1 MNRRIATANLWHS
14 HTKILIGGL
23 IVLAI
28 AVAII
33 AVVRF
38 DTTGKKGSGL
48 GQEFIYDLG
57 DLGKIDPNL
66 ILYKESA
73 PAINTNFT
81 KSRAIALA
89 PQGTIYVAGD
99 KAIRKFSESGNGLGE
114 IKLPDTPMC
123 LTVDVDGKI
132 YIGMKNHVQV
142 YDNQQKPLATWQNLG
157 NDAVLTGIAV
167 SKNDVFVAD
176 AGNRI
181 VHRFDK
187 TGKLINRIGAKDKD
201 KNIPGFIIPSPYF
214 DLTVAPDGLLRVVNP
229 GNHRIEAYT
238 SDGDLEFSW
247 GKFSNTDLK
256 GFCGCCNPVNFAILA
271 DESFVTVEKGLIR
284 LKIYDPKGA
293 FVGVVAGPEQLVEGG
308 ASRVSEF
315 GPASQAGGFDV
326 AVNTSGRIFVLD
338 TIKNVVRIFTRIKEE

>member
-1 MNRRIATANLWHS
+1 MKMNRRLATAN
-14 HTKILIGGL
+14 TKILIGGL
-23 IVLAI
+23 IILAI

-48 GQEFIYDLG
+48 GQEFIYDVG

-73 PAINTNFT
+73 PPINTHFT
-81 KSRAIALA
+81 ESRAIALA
-89 PQGTIYVAGD
+89 PKGTIYVAGD
-99 KAIRKFSESGNGLGE
+99 KAIRKFDENGNNLGE
-114 IKLPDTPMC
+114 IKLTDTPMC
-123 LTVDVDGKI
+123 LTIDTDGKI
-132 YIGMKNHVQV
+132 YIAMLNHVQV
-142 YDNQQKPLATWQNLG
+142 YDNQEKPLATWQSLG

-201 KNIPGFIIPSPYF
+201 RNIPGFIIPSPHF

-284 LKIYDPKGA
+284 LKIYDPEGA
-293 FVGVVAGPEQLVEGG
+293 FIGVVAGPEQLVQEGT
-308 ASRVSEF
+308 SRICDTAAECQTGS
-315 GPASQAGGFDV
+315 FDV
-326 AVNTSGRIFVLD
+326 AVDASDRIFVID
-338 TIKNVVRIFTRIKEE
+338 TIRNMVRIFTRNPQKQ

>member
-1 MNRRIATANLWHS
+1 MNTQLGTTNI
-14 HTKILIGGL
+14 KILVAVFVAI
-23 IVLAI
+23 AI
-28 AVAII
+28 AVVALI
-33 AVVRF
+33 RL

-48 GQEFIYDLG
+48 GQEFIYDLK

-73 PAINTNFT
+73 PAINTRFT
-81 KSRAIALA
+81 ESRAIALDS
-89 PQGTIYVAGD
+89 QGNIYVAGD
-99 KAIRKFSESGNGLGE
+99 KAIRKFDENGNDLSE
-114 IKLPDTPMC
+114 IKLIDAPRC
-123 LTVDVDGKI
+123 LTIDTDGKI
-132 YIGMKNHVQV
+132 YIGMKDHVQV

-157 NDAVLTGIAV
+157 RNAVLTSIAV

-201 KNIPGFIIPSPYF
+201 RNIPGFFIPSPHF
-214 DLTVAPDGLLRVVNP
+214 DLAVAPDGLLRVVNP
-229 GNHRIEAYT
+229 GNHQIEAYT

-256 GFCGCCNPVNFAILA
+256 GFCGCCNPVNFTILA

-284 LKIYDPKGA
+284 IKIYDPEGA
-293 FVGVVAGPEQLVEGG
+293 FVGVVAGPEQLVQEGT
-308 ASRVSEF
+308 SRICYTAAECQTGS
-315 GPASQAGGFDV
+315 FDV
-326 AVNTSGRIFVLD
+326 AVDSRGRILVMD
-338 TIKNVVRIFTRIKEE
+338 TIKNVVRIFTRDPQK

>member
-1 MNRRIATANLWHS
+1 MSTRLATAN
-14 HTKILIGGL
+14 TKILIAGL
-23 IVLAI
+23 IVLAV

-48 GQEFIYDLG
+48 GHEFIYDVG

-73 PAINTNFT
+73 TTIKTRFT
-81 KSRAIALA
+81 ESRAIALDS
-89 PQGTIYVAGD
+89 QGTIFVAGD
-99 KAIRKFSESGNGLGE
+99 NSIRLFAESGNLLGE
-114 IKLPDTPMC
+114 IKLADMPRC
-123 LTVDVDGKI
+123 LTVDGDGKI
-132 YIGMKNHVQV
+132 YVGLKDHVDI
-142 YDNQQKPLATWQNLG
+142 YDGHRTRLATWQNLG
-157 NDAVLTGIAV
+157 KDAVLTSIAV

-187 TGKLINRIGAKDKD
+187 AGNLINRIGAKDKD
-201 KNIPGFIIPSPYF
+201 RNIPGFFIPSPHF
-214 DLTVAPDGLLRVVNP
+214 DLAVGHDGLLRVVNP

-238 SDGDLEFSW
+238 SEGDLEFSW
-247 GKFSNTDLK
+247 GAFSNVNIE

-284 LKIYDPKGA
+284 IKIYDPEGA
-293 FVGVVAGPEQLVEGG
+293 LVGVVAGPEQLVQEGTARICNTAAECQTG
-308 ASRVSEF
+308 S
-315 GPASQAGGFDV
+315 FDV
-326 AVNTSGRIFVLD
+326 AVDSRDRILVMD
-338 TIKNVVRIFTRIKEE
+338 TIKNVVRIFTRDPQKQ

>member
-1 MNRRIATANLWHS
+1 MKSLSATAN
-14 HTKILIGGL
+14 TKILIAGL
-23 IVLAI
+23 IVLAV

-48 GQEFIYDLG
+48 GQEFTYDLK
-57 DLGKIDPNL
+57 DLGKVDPNL

-73 PAINTNFT
+73 PAINTRFT
-81 KSRAIALA
+81 ESRAIALDSR
-89 PQGTIYVAGD
+89 GTIYVAGD
-99 KAIRKFSESGNGLGE
+99 KAICKFDENGNNLGE
-114 IKLPDTPMC
+114 LKLSDAPMC
-123 LTVDVDGKI
+123 LTVDTDGKI
-132 YIGMKNHVQV
+132 YIGMKSHVQV

-201 KNIPGFIIPSPYF
+201 RNIPGFIIPSPHF
-214 DLTVAPDGLLRVVNP
+214 DLAVATDGLLWIVNP

-238 SDGDLEFSW
+238 PNGDLEFSW
-247 GKFSNTDLK
+247 GQFSNTDLK

-293 FVGVVAGPEQLVEGG
+293 FVGVVAGPEQLVQEG
-308 ASRVSEF
+308 ASRICDTAAEC
-315 GPASQAGGFDV
+315 QTGGFDV
-326 AVNTSGRIFVLD
+326 AVDSRGRIFVID
-338 TIKNVVRIFTRIKEE
+338 TIKNAVRIFTRDPQKQ